1 MKRHY
6 YLTDSLDDL
15 SLVQQ
20 ELLHSG
26 VSEPQI
32 HVLSD
37 DDAEVA
43 RHNLNEVEAVLR
55 KDVVHSMNLGAL
67 IGVSAALAVLL
78 LGYIGGLTGTAFGW
92 TPVIFLA
99 IVVLGFSTW
108 LGGFLGIQEPHH
120 QFKRFQQELVR
131 GRHVF
136 FVDLHPNQ
144 EALMQRVVKSH
155 PALSHA
161 GDGDSAPAWVLQMQ
175 NRWRG
180 FVEVMP

>member
-6 YLTDSLDDL
+6 YLSDSLDDL
-15 SLVQQ
+15 RVVQQ
-20 ELLHSG
+20 ELQQNG

-32 HVLSD
+32 HVLSE
-37 DDAEVA
+37 DDAGVA
-43 RHNLNEVEAVLR
+43 RHDLNEVEAVLR
-55 KDVVHSMNLGAL
+55 KDVVHSMHLGAL
-67 IGVSAALAVLL
+67 TGVSAALAVLL
-78 LGYIGGLTGTAFGW
+78 LGYLGGLASTAFGW

-108 LGGFLGIQEPHH
+108 MGGFLGIQEPHH
-120 QFKRFQQELVR
+120 QFKRFQQELVM

-136 FVDLHPNQ
+136 FVDLYPNQ
-144 EALMQRVVKSH
+144 EALMQRVVMRH

-161 GDGDSAPAWVLQMQ
+161 GDGESAPSWVLQLQ

-180 FVEVMP
+180 FVQTMP